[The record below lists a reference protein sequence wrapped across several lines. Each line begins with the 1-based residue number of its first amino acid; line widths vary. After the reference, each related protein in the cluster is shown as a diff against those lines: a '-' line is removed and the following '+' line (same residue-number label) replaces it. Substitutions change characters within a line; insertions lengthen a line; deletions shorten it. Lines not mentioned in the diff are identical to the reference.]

1 VTVLKNKAKDVRIT
15 DEELNLLEVIN
26 ELGPSSSQR
35 LHEHLDQK
43 FEYLFLIRSLHRL
56 VEKGLLRRLIINK
69 TQLYKTSRTYS
80 DIKSYLR
87 NTGV

>member
-1 VTVLKNKAKDVRIT
+1 VLKNKAKDVRIT
-15 DEELNLLEVIN
+15 DEELDLLEVIN

-35 LHEHLDQK
+35 LHEYFDQK

-56 VEKGLLRRLIINK
+56 VEKGFLRRLIINK
-69 TQLYKTSRTYS
+69 TQLYKISRTYS

-87 NTGV
+87 NTGA